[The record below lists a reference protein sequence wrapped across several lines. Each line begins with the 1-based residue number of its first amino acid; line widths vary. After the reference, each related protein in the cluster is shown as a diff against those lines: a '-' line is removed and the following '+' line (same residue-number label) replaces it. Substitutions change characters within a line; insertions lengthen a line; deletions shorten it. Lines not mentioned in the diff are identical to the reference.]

1 MNDKQQSIICSPYY
15 DAVYSLI
22 FTFVWDYFP
31 IGSILIFHR
40 RNFALA
46 REMGGD
52 GKPRSISV
60 DTQLTTEEKIKQSV
74 MQSFQ
79 SMIYSTEKRSNT
91 PSLNVD
97 DAATVSRPFNSVD
110 YNGTEKLYGALSSN
124 LSGLG
129 RLTGQFEVY

>member
-1 MNDKQQSIICSPYY
+1 
-15 DAVYSLI
+15 
-22 FTFVWDYFP
+22 
-31 IGSILIFHR
+31 
-40 RNFALA
+40 
-46 REMGGD
+46 MGGD

-97 DAATVSRPFNSVD
+97 DAATISRPYNSVD
-110 YNGTEKLYGALSSN
+110 QNATEKLYGALSSN

-129 RLTGQFEVY
+129 RLTGQFEVYQYEMGLFGAIVPEGPKKRAQSGDGLMRQSTSLNLLCVSDPIERTEED